1 MLELCILLLF
11 SISLIIC
18 VILHYSILYALIFG
32 NVLFFVFGLT
42 KGKTWKDMLR
52 YSFRGI
58 LTVKNI
64 LIIFVLIGSIT
75 AIWRACGTIAFIVYY
90 ASMFAVP
97 QAMVLICFLLCSFV
111 SFLMGTAF
119 GSAATIGVICMTL
132 ANSMNIPV
140 IYSGGA
146 VISGIFFG
154 DRCSPMSSGAHLI
167 SELTHTN
174 VFNNIKTMMK
184 TALIPFII
192 TTVLYGI
199 IGIIINPSAGNSI
212 IETIINSGTG
222 SGMTFH
228 IFADYYNLSLFTT
241 IPAVIIILFSL
252 LKIDVKITMAIS
264 CLAGLVCA
272 GFFQH
277 IHAAEL
283 MKTVFFGFHPQDTE
297 LAKLMAGGGIISMI
311 RVSAIICI
319 SSCYSGMFKGTHF
332 FEGMQ
337 RMMQRLSNRITAF
350 GSVLTASVFAST
362 IACNQTLAIML
373 THQVCDDLIEDKNTF
388 ASYLEDTAV
397 VIAPLMPW
405 SIAVSVPLTSIGAP
419 AAVLLAAFF
428 LYLIPLWNLL
438 VNIVRQSRKK

>member
-11 SISLIIC
+11 SVGLIIC

-32 NVLFFVFGLT
+32 YVLFFAFGLI
-42 KGKTWKDMLR
+42 KGKTWKEMLR
-52 YSFRGI
+52 YSFCGI

-64 LIIFVLIGSIT
+64 LIIFVLIGCIT
-75 AIWRACGTIAFIVYY
+75 AIWRVCGTIAFIVYY
-90 ASMFAVP
+90 ASMVAVP
-97 QAMVLICFLLCSFV
+97 QAMVLICFLLCCFV

-119 GSAATIGVICMTL
+119 GSAATIGVISMTL

-140 IYSGGA
+140 IYAGGA

-174 VFNNIKTMMK
+174 VFDNIKTMVK
-184 TALIPFII
+184 TAFIPFIV
-192 TTVLYGI
+192 TAVLYGI
-199 IGIIINPSAGNSI
+199 IGIIINSGVGN
-212 IETIINSGTG
+212 
-222 SGMTFH
+222 GMTFR
-228 IFADYYNLSLFTT
+228 IFADYYNLSLFTI

-252 LKIDVKITMAIS
+252 FKVDVKITMAIS

-283 MKTVFFGFHPQDTE
+283 IKIVFFGFHPQDTE

-311 RVSAIICI
+311 RVSAIVCI

-337 RMMQRLSNRITAF
+337 QIMRRLTNRITAF
-350 GSVLTASVFAST
+350 GSVLTASVFVSA

-373 THQVCDDLIEDKNTF
+373 AHQVCDGIIDDNNVF

-397 VIAPLMPW
+397 VVAPLMPW

-419 AAVLLAAFF
+419 AAALLAAFF

-438 VNIVRQSRKK
+438 VNIVRRRTGK

>member
-1 MLELCILLLF
+1 MLELFILLLF
-11 SISLIIC
+11 SVSLIIC
-18 VILHYSILYALIFG
+18 LILQYSILYALIFG
-32 NVLFFVFGLT
+32 YALFFVFGIIR
-42 KGKTWKDMLR
+42 GKTWKEMLV

-58 LTVKNI
+58 ITVKNI
-64 LIIFVLIGSIT
+64 LIIFMLIGTIT
-75 AIWRACGTIAFIVYY
+75 AVWRACGTIAFIVYY
-90 ASMFAVP
+90 ASLVAVP
-97 QAMVLICFLLCSFV
+97 QAMVLIAFLLCCFV

-140 IYSGGA
+140 IYAGGA

-167 SELTHTN
+167 SELTDTDI
-174 VFNNIKTMMK
+174 FNNIKTMTK
-184 TALIPFII
+184 TALVPFIA

-199 IGIIINPSAGNSI
+199 IGILINP
-212 IETIINSGTG
+212 GTG

-228 IFADYYNLSLFTT
+228 IFADYYNLSLFTI

-252 LKIDVKITMAIS
+252 LKIDVKITMAVS
-264 CLAGLVCA
+264 CLTGLLSAV
-272 GFFQH
+272 FFQH
-277 IHAAEL
+277 LGMAEL
-283 MKTVFFGFHPQDTE
+283 IKILFFGFHPQNAE
-297 LAKLMAGGGIISMI
+297 LAKLMGGGGIVSMI

-337 RMMQRLSNRITAF
+337 QLMRKLGSRITSF
-350 GSVLTASVFAST
+350 GSVLTASIFASS

-373 THQVCDDLIEDKNTF
+373 THQMCDGLIDDNNEF

-397 VIAPLMPW
+397 VVAPLMPW
-405 SIAVSVPLTSIGAP
+405 SIAISVPLTSIGAP
-419 AAVLLAAFF
+419 SVALLPAFF

-438 VNIVRQSRKK
+438 VNIVRQRRKTRSNTAVSALS

>member
-1 MLELCILLLF
+1 MLELFILLLF
-11 SISLIIC
+11 SVSLIIC
-18 VILHYSILYALIFG
+18 VILQYSILYALILG
-32 NVLFFVFGLT
+32 YALFFVFGLIR
-42 KGKTWKDMLR
+42 GKTWKEMLV

-58 LTVKNI
+58 ITVKNI
-64 LIIFVLIGSIT
+64 LIIFMLIGTIT
-75 AIWRACGTIAFIVYY
+75 AVWRACGTIAFIVYY
-90 ASMFAVP
+90 ASLVAVP
-97 QAMVLICFLLCSFV
+97 QAMVLIAFLLCCFV

-140 IYSGGA
+140 IYAGGA

-167 SELTHTN
+167 SELTDTDI
-174 VFNNIKTMMK
+174 FNNIKTMTK
-184 TALIPFII
+184 TALVPFIA
-192 TTVLYGI
+192 TTVMYGI
-199 IGIIINPSAGNSI
+199 IGILLNP
-212 IETIINSGTG
+212 GTG

-228 IFADYYNLSLFTT
+228 IFADYYNLSLFTI

-252 LKIDVKITMAIS
+252 LKIDVKITMAVS
-264 CLAGLVCA
+264 CLTGLLSAV
-272 GFFQH
+272 FFQH
-277 IHAAEL
+277 LGMAEL
-283 MKTVFFGFHPQDTE
+283 IKILFFGFHPQNAE
-297 LAKLMAGGGIISMI
+297 LAKLMGGGGIVSMI

-337 RMMQRLSNRITAF
+337 QLMRKLGSRITSF
-350 GSVLTASVFAST
+350 GSVLTASIFASS

-373 THQVCDDLIEDKNTF
+373 THQMCDGLIDDNNEF

-397 VIAPLMPW
+397 VVAPLMPW
-405 SIAVSVPLTSIGAP
+405 SIAISVPLTSIGAP
-419 AAVLLAAFF
+419 SVALLPAFF

-438 VNIVRQSRKK
+438 VNIVRQRRKTRSNTAVSALS

>member
-11 SISLIIC
+11 SVGLIIC

-32 NVLFFVFGLT
+32 YVLFFAFGLI
-42 KGKTWKDMLR
+42 KGKTWKEMLR

-64 LIIFVLIGSIT
+64 LIIFVLIGCIT
-75 AIWRACGTIAFIVYY
+75 AIWRVCGTIAFIVYY
-90 ASMFAVP
+90 ASMVAVP
-97 QAMVLICFLLCSFV
+97 QAMVLICFLLCCFV

-119 GSAATIGVICMTL
+119 GSAATIGVISMTL

-140 IYSGGA
+140 IYAGGA

-174 VFNNIKTMMK
+174 VFDNIKTMVK
-184 TALIPFII
+184 TAFIPFIV
-192 TTVLYGI
+192 TAVLYGI
-199 IGIIINPSAGNSI
+199 IGIIINSGVGN
-212 IETIINSGTG
+212 
-222 SGMTFH
+222 GMTFR
-228 IFADYYNLSLFTT
+228 IFVDYYNLSLFTI
-241 IPAVIIILFSL
+241 IPAVIIILLSL
-252 LKIDVKITMAIS
+252 FKVDVKITMAIS

-283 MKTVFFGFHPQDTE
+283 IKIVFFGFHPQDTE

-311 RVSAIICI
+311 RVSAIVCI

-337 RMMQRLSNRITAF
+337 QIMRRLTNRITAF
-350 GSVLTASVFAST
+350 GSVLTASVFVSA

-373 THQVCDDLIEDKNTF
+373 AHQVCDGIIDDNNVF

-397 VIAPLMPW
+397 VVAPLMPW

-419 AAVLLAAFF
+419 ASALLAAFF

-438 VNIVRQSRKK
+438 VNIVRRRTRK

>member
-11 SISLIIC
+11 SVGLIIC

-32 NVLFFVFGLT
+32 YALFFAFGLI
-42 KGKTWKDMLR
+42 KGKTWKEMLR

-64 LIIFVLIGSIT
+64 LIIFVLIGCIT
-75 AIWRACGTIAFIVYY
+75 AIWRVCGTIAFIVYY
-90 ASMFAVP
+90 ASMVAVP
-97 QAMVLICFLLCSFV
+97 QAMVLICFLLCCFV

-119 GSAATIGVICMTL
+119 GSAATIGVISMTL

-140 IYSGGA
+140 IYAGGA

-174 VFNNIKTMMK
+174 VFDNIKTMVK
-184 TALIPFII
+184 TAFIPFIV
-192 TTVLYGI
+192 TAVLYGI
-199 IGIIINPSAGNSI
+199 IGIIINSGVGN
-212 IETIINSGTG
+212 
-222 SGMTFH
+222 GMTFR
-228 IFADYYNLSLFTT
+228 IFVDYYNLSLFTI
-241 IPAVIIILFSL
+241 IPAVIIILLSL
-252 LKIDVKITMAIS
+252 FKVDVKITMAIS

-283 MKTVFFGFHPQDTE
+283 IKIVFFGFHPQDTE

-311 RVSAIICI
+311 RVSAIVCI

-337 RMMQRLSNRITAF
+337 QIMRRLTNRITAF
-350 GSVLTASVFAST
+350 GSVLTASVFVSA

-373 THQVCDDLIEDKNTF
+373 AHQVCDGIIDDNNVF

-397 VIAPLMPW
+397 LVAPLMPW

-419 AAVLLAAFF
+419 AAALLAAFF

-438 VNIVRQSRKK
+438 VNIVRRRTRK

>member
-1 MLELCILLLF
+1 MLELFILLLF
-11 SISLIIC
+11 SVSLIIC
-18 VILHYSILYALIFG
+18 VILQYSILYALIFG
-32 NVLFFVFGLT
+32 YALFFVFGLIR
-42 KGKTWKDMLR
+42 GKTWKEMLV

-58 LTVKNI
+58 ITVKNI
-64 LIIFVLIGSIT
+64 LIIFMLIGTIT
-75 AIWRACGTIAFIVYY
+75 AVWRACGTIAFIVYY
-90 ASMFAVP
+90 ASLVAVP
-97 QAMVLICFLLCSFV
+97 QAMVLIAFLLCCFV

-140 IYSGGA
+140 IYAGGA

-167 SELTHTN
+167 SELTDTDI
-174 VFNNIKTMMK
+174 FNNIKTMTK
-184 TALIPFII
+184 TALVPFIA

-199 IGIIINPSAGNSI
+199 IGILINP
-212 IETIINSGTG
+212 GTG

-241 IPAVIIILFSL
+241 IPA
-252 LKIDVKITMAIS
+252 
-264 CLAGLVCA
+264 
-272 GFFQH
+272 
-277 IHAAEL
+277 
-283 MKTVFFGFHPQDTE
+283 E
-297 LAKLMAGGGIISMI
+297 LAKLMGGGGIVSMI

-337 RMMQRLSNRITAF
+337 QLMRKLGSRITSF
-350 GSVLTASVFAST
+350 GSVLTASIFASS

-373 THQVCDDLIEDKNTF
+373 THQMCDGLIDDNNEF

-397 VIAPLMPW
+397 VVAPLMPW
-405 SIAVSVPLTSIGAP
+405 SIAISVPLTSIGAP
-419 AAVLLAAFF
+419 SVALLPAFF
-428 LYLIPLWNLL
+428 FSFPPLRNLL
-438 VNIVRQSRKK
+438 VNILQQHRKTRSNTAVSALS

>member
-1 MLELCILLLF
+1 MLELFILLLF
-11 SISLIIC
+11 SVSLIIC
-18 VILHYSILYALIFG
+18 VILQYSILYALIFG
-32 NVLFFVFGLT
+32 YALFFVFGLIR
-42 KGKTWKDMLR
+42 GKTWKEMLV

-58 LTVKNI
+58 ITVKNI
-64 LIIFVLIGSIT
+64 LIIFMLIGTIT
-75 AIWRACGTIAFIVYY
+75 AVWRACGTIAFIVYY
-90 ASMFAVP
+90 ASLVAVP
-97 QAMVLICFLLCSFV
+97 QAMVLIAFLLCCFV

-140 IYSGGA
+140 IYAGGA

-167 SELTHTN
+167 SELTDTDI
-174 VFNNIKTMMK
+174 FNNIKTMTK
-184 TALIPFII
+184 TALVPFIA

-199 IGIIINPSAGNSI
+199 IGILINP
-212 IETIINSGTG
+212 GTG

-228 IFADYYNLSLFTT
+228 IFADYYNLSLFTI

-252 LKIDVKITMAIS
+252 LKIDVKITMAVS
-264 CLAGLVCA
+264 CLTGLLCA
-272 GFFQH
+272 VFFQH
-277 IHAAEL
+277 LGMAEL
-283 MKTVFFGFHPQDTE
+283 IKILFFGFHPQNAE
-297 LAKLMAGGGIISMI
+297 LAKLMGGGGIVSMI

-337 RMMQRLSNRITAF
+337 QLMRKLGSRITSF
-350 GSVLTASVFAST
+350 GSVLTASIFASS

-373 THQVCDDLIEDKNTF
+373 THQMCDGLIDDNNEF

-397 VIAPLMPW
+397 VVAPLMPW
-405 SIAVSVPLTSIGAP
+405 SIAISVPLTSIGAP
-419 AAVLLAAFF
+419 SVALLPAFF

-438 VNIVRQSRKK
+438 VNIVRQRRKTRSNTAVSALS

>member
-1 MLELCILLLF
+1 MLEFCILLLF
-11 SISLIIC
+11 SVSLIIC

-32 NVLFFVFGLT
+32 YMLFFAFGLI
-42 KGKTWKDMLR
+42 KGETWKKMFR
-52 YSFRGI
+52 YSFHGI

-64 LIIFVLIGSIT
+64 LIIFILIGSIT

-90 ASMFAVP
+90 ASMFAAP
-97 QAMVLICFLLCSFV
+97 QIMVLVCFLLCCFV

-167 SELTHTN
+167 SELTNTN
-174 VFNNIKTMMK
+174 VFNNIKTMVK

-199 IGIIINPSAGNSI
+199 IGL
-212 IETIINSGTG
+212 IINSGEGNGIIGVIINPGAG
-222 SGMTFH
+222 SDMTFH
-228 IFADYYNLSLFTT
+228 IFADCYNLSLFTT
-241 IPAVIIILFSL
+241 IPAMIIILFSL

-264 CLAGLVCA
+264 CLVGLVCA
-272 GFFQH
+272 VFFQH
-277 IHAAEL
+277 INAAEL
-283 MKTVFFGFHPQDTE
+283 IKIIFLGFHPQNAE
-297 LAKLMAGGGIISMI
+297 LNKLMGGGGIISMI
-311 RVSAIICI
+311 RVSAIIR
-319 SSCYSGMFKGTHF
+319 
-332 FEGMQ
+332 MQ
-337 RMMQRLSNRITAF
+337 RIMRQLSNRITAF
-350 GSVLTASVFAST
+350 GGVLTASVFASA

-373 THQVCDDLIEDKNTF
+373 THQVCDDLIEDKNIF

-397 VIAPLMPW
+397 VVAPLMPW

-419 AAVLLAAFF
+419 AAALLAAFF

-438 VNIVRQSRKK
+438 MNIVRQPRKK

>member
-1 MLELCILLLF
+1 MLELFILLLF
-11 SISLIIC
+11 SVSLIIC
-18 VILHYSILYALIFG
+18 VILQYSILYALIFG
-32 NVLFFVFGLT
+32 YVLFFVFGIIR
-42 KGKTWKDMLR
+42 GKTWKEMLV

-58 LTVKNI
+58 ITVKNI
-64 LIIFVLIGSIT
+64 LIIFMLIGTIT
-75 AIWRACGTIAFIVYY
+75 AVWRACGTIAFIVYY
-90 ASMFAVP
+90 ASLVAVP
-97 QAMVLICFLLCSFV
+97 QAMVLIAFLLCCFV

-140 IYSGGA
+140 IYAGGA

-167 SELTHTN
+167 SELTDTDI
-174 VFNNIKTMMK
+174 FNNIKTMTK
-184 TALIPFII
+184 TALVPFIA

-199 IGIIINPSAGNSI
+199 IGILINP
-212 IETIINSGTG
+212 GTG

-228 IFADYYNLSLFTT
+228 IFADYYNLSLFTI

-252 LKIDVKITMAIS
+252 LKIDVKITMAVS
-264 CLAGLVCA
+264 CLTGLLCA
-272 GFFQH
+272 VFFQH
-277 IHAAEL
+277 LGMAEL
-283 MKTVFFGFHPQDTE
+283 IKILFFGFHPQNAE
-297 LAKLMAGGGIISMI
+297 LAKLMGGGGIVSMI

-337 RMMQRLSNRITAF
+337 QLMRKLGSRITSF
-350 GSVLTASVFAST
+350 GSVLTASIFASS

-373 THQVCDDLIEDKNTF
+373 THQMCDGLIDDNNEF

-397 VIAPLMPW
+397 VVAPLMPW
-405 SIAVSVPLTSIGAP
+405 SIAISVPLTSIGAP
-419 AAVLLAAFF
+419 SVALLPAFF

-438 VNIVRQSRKK
+438 VNIVRQRRKTRSNTAVSALS